1 MQETQLRE
9 CCGSQAGSFSGI
21 PTYLAQDMD
30 TGTQG
35 RTVNWLTSFQSGLSI
50 PDHRTTPP
58 KCVPSVKPIKI
69 FSLRKWGFLMAD
81 QFFPL
86 LIFWGMEEGLV
97 NSTFKA
103 KEITQVTS
111 RSFNAGQCSVQFIF
125 KWYGGG
131 GGVSLNTV
139 FSALDNRVTYQ
150 QPPAPP

>member
-1 MQETQLRE
+1 
-9 CCGSQAGSFSGI
+9 
-21 PTYLAQDMD
+21 
-30 TGTQG
+30 
-35 RTVNWLTSFQSGLSI
+35 
-50 PDHRTTPP
+50 
-58 KCVPSVKPIKI
+58 
-69 FSLRKWGFLMAD
+69 MAD